1 MPRDQQRRP
10 GSCPGAPIAWSR
22 RDLLRRGALGFGSMA
37 AASLLARDG
46 LLPRARGGEGRSAD
60 PLAARPPHFEP
71 KATSVIFLFLTGG
84 PSQMETF
91 DPKPLL
97 NRLHGQRMPESF
109 GSVAF
114 QQTSDESL
122 LLGSRR
128 TFRRHGESGL
138 EISDLFPHLA
148 ARADDLAV
156 IRSCHA
162 DSITHAPAMYQMNTG
177 RVLMGHPSLGSWAVY
192 GLGNGTEN
200 LPAFVVM
207 LDPSGPLT
215 GGPPCWGSGYLP
227 PVYQGMPFRSGEAP
241 LLNLRPSGGRSR
253 PRQRAAL
260 DLLRDLNGSGGRDE
274 DDPILG
280 ARLASYELAF
290 RMQSDAVEAVDLGDE
305 PEETRNLYGLDRPET
320 GEFGRRCLLA
330 RRLVERGVRFVQLY
344 HGGGPGNMTWDA
356 HGDIEENHRRMAGE
370 ADRPI
375 AGLLTD
381 LKRRGLLDRTLVVCG
396 GEFGRTPMSQ
406 GRTGRDHN
414 PYGFSMWMAG
424 GGVKGG
430 RTVGSTDPLGLRAA
444 EDPKHVRDLH
454 ATILHL
460 LGLDQY
466 ELTVMHDG
474 REEKLTDTG
483 GEVIAEIL

>member
-1 MPRDQQRRP
+1 MA
-10 GSCPGAPIAWSR
+10 GSR
-22 RDLLRRGALGFGSMA
+22 RDFLSRSALGFGSVALA
-37 AASLLARDG
+37 AMLAREG
-46 LLPRARGGEGRSAD
+46 VLPRASASAEIAPSAD
-60 PLAARPPHFEP
+60 PLAARPPHFEA

-97 NRLHGQRMPESF
+97 NRFHGQSLPESF
-109 GSVAF
+109 GSLLF
-114 QQTSDESL
+114 QQTNEKSL
-122 LLGSRR
+122 LLGSKRS
-128 TFRRHGESGL
+128 FRPHGESGL
-138 EISDLFPHLA
+138 VMSDLFPHLA
-148 ARADDLAV
+148 SCADDISV

-177 RVLMGHPSLGSWAVY
+177 RVMMGHPSLGSWAVY
-192 GLGNGTEN
+192 GLGNGTDN

-207 LDPSGPLT
+207 LDPEGPLT

-227 PVYQGMPFRSGEAP
+227 PVYQGMPFRSGDTP
-241 LLNLRPSGGRSR
+241 LLHLRPAGDRS
-253 PRQRAAL
+253 PARQRAAL
-260 DLLRDLNGSGGRDE
+260 DLLRDLNHAGNRLE
-274 DDPILG
+274 DDPIMG
-280 ARLASYELAF
+280 ARLSSYELAF
-290 RMQSDAVEAVDLGDE
+290 NMQSHAVEAVDVASE

-320 GEFGRRCLLA
+320 EEFGRRCLLA

-356 HGDIEENHRRMAGE
+356 HGDIEENHLRMAGE

-381 LKRRGLLDRTLVVCG
+381 LKRRGLLDNTLVVCG

-406 GRTGRDHN
+406 GSTGRDHN
-414 PYGFSMWMAG
+414 PYGFSMWLAG
-424 GGVKGG
+424 GGVQGG
-430 RTVGSTDPLGLRAA
+430 RTVGSTDDFGLRAA
-444 EDPKHVRDLH
+444 ENPRHVRDLH

-466 ELTVMHDG
+466 DLTVMHDG

-483 GEVIAEIL
+483 GEVITEIL